1 MQLLPS
7 LTSSRLKTECGTLG
21 SCTKPKVFSRF
32 LEERTFH
39 VSADGTS
46 HPPNRP
52 LLEVASSALLY
63 TQFILQICLVLF
75 KSYLLDVC
83 YYPQNK
89 VNDLVIVANGQACSL
104 LIDGHNSSDLQLANC
119 GCAACKHW
127 QRPSCIYQSICSQ
140 LYLCW

>member
-1 MQLLPS
+1 MQMARRVEHQDGKCYSS
-7 LTSSRLKTECGTLG
+7 LMAAKSKVSPA
-21 SCTKPKVFSRF
+21 KPF
-32 LEERTFH
+32 
-39 VSADGTS
+39 
-46 HPPNRP
+46 
-52 LLEVASSALLY
+52 
-63 TQFILQICLVLF
+63 VLF

-89 VNDLVIVANGQACSL
+89 VKDLVIVSNGQACSL